1 MVKKFGKAQVPVD
14 LEAEAL
20 IKGQGKYTDDLAPSD
35 ALWGAFLRSPVAH
48 GRIAK
53 LDTSAADEAPDVV
66 AVITAKTLAGLGF
79 KPNEAMEPLV
89 RLDAPPIEL
98 PPLPRYALAVDKVR
112 HVGEPIALVVATSM
126 SAAQDAV
133 ELIELEIDPL
143 TPHTLLQA
151 SSGED
156 AVWDFVP
163 NNQYFVWQAGD
174 PAAVEKALGE
184 AAHRVSVSAQN
195 QRLSA
200 NSLEPRSVIASY
212 DADKD
217 FYTVYSG
224 TQGTT
229 NVRKGLAEALNVAPE
244 QVRVISFDVGG
255 SFGMKAYHYP
265 EDVAIAGAS
274 KILGRTVRW
283 TATRSEALVSD
294 AHGRASELSI
304 TGAFDKDGSLTAI
317 QVDIQ
322 ADLGAYVVVTG
333 HMVQSLFLGA
343 CIAGPYRT
351 PNVFITTNGILTN
364 TSPTGAYR
372 GAGRPEATFLLERMM
387 DKAAREL
394 GIDRVDIRNRNLVQH
409 ADMPYTNPLGLT
421 YDSGDFPA
429 VLARALEES
438 DWAGFDDRRKRSEAE
453 GRYRGIACSVFL
465 EMAGAYF
472 EEPAAIE
479 VGLDGKVHLLIA
491 GVANGQRHVS
501 TFTHVASERLGVD
514 IGSVDIVF
522 GDSARTIPGPPSVG
536 SRAAMMTGSA
546 VAQAI
551 DEAIERGR
559 IIVGQLA
566 KGHANDIEYAAG
578 RYTVLGT
585 GETFDFVDIPRRVA
599 EFNRNGGNIPETLDG
614 STLFMSKGPTW
625 PNGGHVCEV
634 EVDPETGAMTILN
647 YVAVDDCGTVL
658 NPPVVEGQL
667 IGGVAQG
674 LGQAIMEHHV
684 YDESGQMLTGS
695 FMDYAMP
702 RASDMPAA
710 MEAFDQPV
718 PTTNNVVGAK
728 GAGESGTIGGLV
740 TVVNAALDAVS
751 QTGVR
756 DIEMPLTSNRIWQAL
771 QKAAGTNG

>member
-1 MVKKFGKAQVPVD
+1 MAKKFGKAQVPVD

-20 IKGQGKYTDDLAPSD
+20 IKGQGKYTDDLAPPD

-53 LDTSAADEAPDVV
+53 LDTSAASDSPGVV
-66 AVITAKTLAGLGF
+66 AVITASTLAGMGF
-79 KPNEAMEPLV
+79 KPNEAMEPLF
-89 RLDAPPIEL
+89 RLDAPPVEL
-98 PPLPRYALAVDKVR
+98 PPLPRHALAVDKVR

-126 SAAQDAV
+126 GAAQDAA
-133 ELIELEIDPL
+133 ELIELEIDQL
-143 TPHTLLQA
+143 TPHTMLRP

-156 AVWDFVP
+156 PIWDFVP
-163 NNQYFVWQAGD
+163 DNGYFVWQAGD
-174 PAAVEKALGE
+174 RAAVDKALGE
-184 AAHRVSVSAQN
+184 AAHTVSASAQN

-212 DADKD
+212 DADSD
-217 FYTVYSG
+217 CYTVRCG

-229 NVRKGLAEALNVAPE
+229 IIRQGLAEALNVAPE

-274 KILGRTVRW
+274 KLLGRTVRW
-283 TATRSEALVSD
+283 TASRSEALMSD

-304 TGAFDKDGSLTAI
+304 TGAFDKDGSLIAI
-317 QVDIQ
+317 QVEIE

-333 HMVQSLFLGA
+333 HLVQSLFLGA
-343 CIAGPYRT
+343 CIVGPYRT
-351 PNVFITTNGILTN
+351 PHVFITTNGILTN

-372 GAGRPEATFLLERMM
+372 GAGRPEATFLLERLM
-387 DKAAREL
+387 DKAAREI
-394 GIDRVDIRNRNLVQH
+394 GIDRVELRNRNLVRH
-409 ADMPYTNPLGLT
+409 EDMPYANPLGLT
-421 YDSGDFPA
+421 YDSGNFPA
-429 VLARALEES
+429 ILARALEES

-453 GRYRGIACSVFL
+453 GQYRGIACSVFI

-472 EEPAAIE
+472 EEPAAIA
-479 VGLDGKVHLLIA
+479 VGQDGKVSILVA
-491 GVANGQRHVS
+491 AVANGQRHVS
-501 TFTHVASERLGVD
+501 TLTHVVGERLGID
-514 IGSVDIVF
+514 IGSVEIVY
-522 GDSARTIPGPPSVG
+522 GDSARTIAGPPSVG

-546 VAQAI
+546 VAQAV

-566 KGHANDIEYAAG
+566 QRHANDIEYAAG

-585 GETFDFVDIPRRVA
+585 GETFDFVDLPRRVA
-599 EFNRNGGNIPETLDG
+599 DFNGSGGNIQETLEG
-614 STLFMSKGPTW
+614 NTLFKSMGPTW

-634 EVDPETGAMTILN
+634 EVDPETGAMKILN

-674 LGQAIMEHHV
+674 VGQAIMEHHV
-684 YDESGQMLTGS
+684 YDEHGQMLTGS

-702 RASDMPAA
+702 RASDMPLA
-710 MEAFDQPV
+710 MEAFDLPV
-718 PTTNNVVGAK
+718 PTMNNVVGAK

-740 TVVNAALDAVS
+740 TVVNAALDALS
-751 QTGVR
+751 HAGVR

-771 QKAAGTNG
+771 QKAAGQDA